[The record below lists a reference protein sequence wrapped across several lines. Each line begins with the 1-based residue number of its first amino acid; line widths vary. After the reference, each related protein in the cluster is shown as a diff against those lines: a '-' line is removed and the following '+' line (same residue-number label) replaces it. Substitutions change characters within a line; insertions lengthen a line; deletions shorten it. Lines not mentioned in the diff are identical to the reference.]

1 MRRGFWPLRIGRH
14 ALPVLALAVSAAP
27 CAAQALVCDPIR
39 PGESAAQAARR
50 ITGNGR
56 SLYSAS
62 FQIVNGSAKRIPKSQ
77 YDQVQ
82 PGWRACMARA
92 SARTTRRRN
101 AGRVSEVSAPQ
112 APEPAAAV
120 VVPTVIAAADPVIH
134 FRVSAEPA
142 KAVPAS
148 GVAHVD
154 LAMLWLGAAIA
165 APWFGF
171 QAIDRLMT
179 RRKTAVVLA
188 QQFANRFI
196 AEFERPLLHDRDTEG
211 PLKARV
217 RRARRGRFDILLA
230 PGPQRRYPNLT
241 DHRRNVEYDVDRV
254 LHALDD
260 PAFVPGVLYTQ
271 AEWVVVPFQ
280 PATESKQSGL
290 TCISSS

>member
-1 MRRGFWPLRIGRH
+1 MRRGFWPLRIGRR

-62 FQIVNGSAKRIPKSQ
+62 FQIVNGSAKLVPKSQ
-77 YDQVQ
+77 YDRVQ
-82 PGWRACMARA
+82 PGWSGCMARA
-92 SARTTRRRN
+92 PRRTLRPRDT
-101 AGRVSEVSAPQ
+101 GRASDISAPQ
-112 APEPAAAV
+112 APAPAAAV
-120 VVPTVIAAADPVIH
+120 VVPAAIAAGDPVIH

-142 KAVPAS
+142 KAIPAR
-148 GVAHVD
+148 GIDHVD
-154 LAMLWLGAAIA
+154 LTMLWLGTAIA

-171 QAIDRLMT
+171 RVLDRFMT
-179 RRKTAVVLA
+179 RRKTASVMA

-196 AEFERPLLHDRDTEG
+196 AEFERPLLRDHDTEG
-211 PLKARV
+211 PLKTRV

-241 DHRRNVEYDVDRV
+241 DHKRNVEYDVDRV

-260 PAFVPGVLYTQ
+260 PAFIAGEPYTQ

-280 PATESKQSGL
+280 PAPESKQSGI